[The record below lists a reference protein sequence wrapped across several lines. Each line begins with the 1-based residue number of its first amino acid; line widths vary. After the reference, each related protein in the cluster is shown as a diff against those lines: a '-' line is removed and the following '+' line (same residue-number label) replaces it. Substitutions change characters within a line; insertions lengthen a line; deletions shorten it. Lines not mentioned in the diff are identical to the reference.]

1 VTSEHVA
8 FFEYGSCGMFVDR
21 GENPAES
28 IGRSSAYQ
36 GLYSVCHGGCI
47 QVWGENAFFNP

>member
-21 GENPAES
+21 GENAAEN
-28 IGRSSAYQ
+28 IGGSSAY
-36 GLYSVCHGGCI
+36 
-47 QVWGENAFFNP
+47 